1 MFKESKKFCE
11 IEGPKKVFNCTRTK
25 IDGFQIYNFFANS
38 GDLINLA
45 NVPRRMPSG
54 GDLSQAYQRALKPA
68 KVNQIGT
75 YLSDKGAF
83 FPNSVIIAVE
93 EECEFYCDAEGEV
106 SDIGKVELPNKY
118 GSLFI
123 IDGQHRLFGTEGSG
137 SEKPLSVCLLEG
149 MGSSRQ
155 ANMFTSINQTQS
167 KVPPDLLWDLYG
179 ELGSL
184 DPPPNSENKSEVDQ
198 AIRYLISKIW
208 RDINQSEGH
217 PLSGKIVIPS
227 QTSKSKD
234 CWISFGNTLCKYLF
248 IRKKQVWEP
257 GYLRQE
263 KWKKSLNF
271 SKFRVSY
278 FYKSLLENLEEEVS
292 KDKSKNW
299 LLSNYSMIVI
309 TQIFTHMVSLYGG
322 LPSTRPKWKKRDT
335 CKILIDDF
343 TKILSKAL
351 KSSEYGFYSEARDI
365 RKAGS
370 ASVRTDY
377 LKSLVRYIREN
388 GGSKYSE
395 LAPNIGSEEEDEG
408 DTPTQKTREKCRSI
422 EDGFR
427 SLIYDTM
434 KAEYG
439 EEWFENIPQDVQKN
453 INMKVRYSN
462 ALGMIYEKPY
472 DENILDE
479 TSTGE
484 LLQIIDF
491 KRNRNIFRKRLPTTP
506 DHFKQ
511 NFKNFLVLRNQ
522 IAHHK
527 PYPSSEFR
535 NACLASVDILLM
547 WLKQIEENPS

>member
-1 MFKESKKFCE
+1 
-11 IEGPKKVFNCTRTK
+11 
-25 IDGFQIYNFFANS
+25 
-38 GDLINLA
+38 
-45 NVPRRMPSG
+45 MPSG

-137 SEKPLSVCLLEG
+137 SEKPLSICLLEG

-198 AIRYLISKIW
+198 AIRYLNSKIW

-234 CWISFGNTLCKYLF
+234 CCISFGNTLCKYLF

-263 KWKKSLNF
+263 KWEKSLNF

-299 LLSNYSMIVI
+299 LLSNYS
-309 TQIFTHMVSLYGG
+309 
-322 LPSTRPKWKKRDT
+322 
-335 CKILIDDF
+335 
-343 TKILSKAL
+343 
-351 KSSEYGFYSEARDI
+351 
-365 RKAGS
+365 
-370 ASVRTDY
+370 
-377 LKSLVRYIREN
+377 
-388 GGSKYSE
+388 
-395 LAPNIGSEEEDEG
+395 
-408 DTPTQKTREKCRSI
+408 
-422 EDGFR
+422 
-427 SLIYDTM
+427 
-434 KAEYG
+434 
-439 EEWFENIPQDVQKN
+439 
-453 INMKVRYSN
+453 
-462 ALGMIYEKPY
+462 
-472 DENILDE
+472 
-479 TSTGE
+479 
-484 LLQIIDF
+484 
-491 KRNRNIFRKRLPTTP
+491 
-506 DHFKQ
+506 
-511 NFKNFLVLRNQ
+511 
-522 IAHHK
+522 
-527 PYPSSEFR
+527 
-535 NACLASVDILLM
+535 
-547 WLKQIEENPS
+547 